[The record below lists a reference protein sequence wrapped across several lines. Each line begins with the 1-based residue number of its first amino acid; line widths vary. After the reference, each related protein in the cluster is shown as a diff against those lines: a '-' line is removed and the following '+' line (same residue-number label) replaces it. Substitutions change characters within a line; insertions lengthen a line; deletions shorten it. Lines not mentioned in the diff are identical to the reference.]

1 MEDSESILHA
11 AEDVLSLLQKHG
23 IDAVVIGD
31 VALAAYHYVRQTE
44 DIDLGVNADLRSL
57 QALAASLTSAGY
69 SVELRE
75 PDTQDS
81 LGGVIDVRGHFGL
94 LQIISFAGRFSAVIE
109 DALEASTLRVRQG
122 SPLKIVPL
130 PHLIA
135 LKLYA
140 GGHKSQADIV
150 ELLQRNPGLDIDTVR
165 ALCHKY
171 RLSGLEELIEEA
183 DLNERG

>member
-31 VALAAYHYVRQTE
+31 VALAAYHYIRKTE

-69 SVELRE
+69 SLELRE
-75 PDTQDS
+75 PYTQDS
-81 LGGVIDVRGHFGL
+81 LGGVIDLRGHFGL
-94 LQIISFAGRFSAVIE
+94 LQIISFAGRFSGVIE
-109 DALEASTLRVRQG
+109 DALGASTLRVRQG